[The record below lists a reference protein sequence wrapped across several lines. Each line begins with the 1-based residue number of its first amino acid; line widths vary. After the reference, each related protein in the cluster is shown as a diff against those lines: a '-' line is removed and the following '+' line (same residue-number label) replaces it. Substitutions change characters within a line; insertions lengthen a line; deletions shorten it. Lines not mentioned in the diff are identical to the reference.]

1 MDPLSNT
8 DRIVR
13 QIRRR
18 LEERSKAEV
27 KNRSTGAAKV
37 QLHGP
42 AAVNEIAGPI
52 ARGGLEDDKLQRLV
66 IEQLLADQ
74 FGPKLVNDSKF
85 QQIVDQVAQVM
96 VDDAAIGE
104 FFAQAIAQLR
114 SGK

>member
-1 MDPLSNT
+1 MDPVSNT

-18 LEERSKAEV
+18 LEERSKAEA

-37 QLHGP
+37 QLRGP

-74 FGPKLVNDSKF
+74 FGPNLVNDTKF
-85 QQIVDQVAQVM
+85 QQIVDQVTQTM
-96 VDDAAIGE
+96 LSDAAIGD
-104 FFAQAIAQLR
+104 FFMQAIAQLR
-114 SGK
+114 RGN